1 MSASPQEVIGS
12 KVADSTISQ
21 DSATDPDLLSGT
33 AGADGKREQLHRILR
48 SGSFRGSPLL
58 QRFLQFIVETS
69 DDGNPEDLSEYA
81 IAIGVLGRKP
91 DFDPALDTSVR
102 TQAYRLRTK
111 LREYYATEGKH
122 DPLLIEI
129 PKGHYLPCFSV
140 VSKETVAHVTAGEVP
155 DPRFALA
162 EPPQR
167 LRGSVAK
174 YVAGALVITA
184 VAVPLYLFGF
194 YAGAKSAAAHSAA
207 DLAGNVDPTLR
218 DFWKRPSSAS
228 GMVLAFTNPIFL
240 ETTTGDL
247 LAYRGGAVAERGS
260 LVGRDDA
267 RASVLD
273 DELAGKTG
281 PLYYEDGFTGTGEVL
296 AVHSLTDLLRQLGT
310 NLVVQR
316 SRMLSAADLR
326 NHDVLFLGSPIGNAV
341 LDQITL
347 PKRFVFE
354 LPHSSPYLWQGEIVD
369 TRSGSSSRQSYSV
382 SRDSH
387 SHVILADYALF
398 DVLPSPTP
406 DHRIILL
413 AGLTTT
419 GTQGAAALATSAVG
433 LQQISEILAKNSPGR
448 KSLPPYFECLLR
460 VDAVGGLDAL
470 QASAVSCSTP

>member
-1 MSASPQEVIGS
+1 MSASPQGIFGATEANPPQAS
-12 KVADSTISQ
+12 APFSDSPPE
-21 DSATDPDLLSGT
+21 ASG
-33 AGADGKREQLHRILR
+33 AAEKQEQLHRILA
-48 SGSFRGSPLL
+48 SNTLRGSPLL
-58 QRFLQFIVETS
+58 QRFLRFIVEKS
-69 DDGNPEDLSEYA
+69 VDGSPEDLSEYA

-91 DFDPALDTSVR
+91 DFDPSSDTSVR

-111 LREYYATEGKH
+111 LREYYATEGKQ

-129 PKGHYLPCFSV
+129 PKGHYLPCFSIP
-140 VSKETVAHVTAGEVP
+140 STGTVEPPSAGAASGVAS
-155 DPRFALA
+155 DALFALY
-162 EPPQR
+162 EPQR
-167 LRGSVAK
+167 GRRASPAK
-174 YVAGALVITA
+174 VLAAA
-184 VAVPLYLFGF
+184 VALTAAAVVLYLAGF
-194 YAGAKSAAAHSAA
+194 YVGARSAAHSVA
-207 DLAGNVDPTLR
+207 DPGGNVDETLR
-218 DFWKRPSSAS
+218 SFWKHPSSAN

-247 LAYRGGAVAERGS
+247 LAYGGGAVAERGS
-260 LVGRDDA
+260 LVGRDET

-296 AVHSLTDLLRQLGT
+296 AVHSLTDLLRQLGI

-316 SRMLSAADLR
+316 SRVLSATDLR

-347 PKRFVFE
+347 PRRFVFE
-354 LPHSSPYLWQGEIVD
+354 LPHSSPYLWQGGITD
-369 TRSGSSSRQSYSV
+369 TQAGASRSYSV
-382 SRDSH
+382 TRDPH
-387 SHVILADYALF
+387 NHVILADYALF
-398 DVLPSPTP
+398 DVFPSPTP

-419 GTQGAAALATSAVG
+419 GTQGAAAFATSSVG
-433 LQQISEILAKNSPGR
+433 LQQIVDILAKNTPGR